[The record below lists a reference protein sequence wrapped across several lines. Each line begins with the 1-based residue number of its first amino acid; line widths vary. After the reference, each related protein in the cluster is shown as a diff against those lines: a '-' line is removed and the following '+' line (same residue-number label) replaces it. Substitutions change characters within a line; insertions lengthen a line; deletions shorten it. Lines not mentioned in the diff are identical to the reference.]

1 MSSLPALIRLAHPL
15 PTTLNAVV
23 AAGLTVAAGGTS
35 DQALLA
41 AITMLGVHTS
51 IGALNDLLDRRTDL
65 GRAEKPLATGEVSER
80 TARTVVATGA
90 AIGLAAASMLGALS
104 VQIAALG
111 ATLGYLYDIGIKR
124 TWASF
129 LPFACGVA
137 LIPLFA
143 WSAAAREPP
152 FRILLLSAAA
162 IPGGSALALQNAL
175 ADFRLDA
182 AAGMRGVV
190 VRIGERSA
198 RVAAAALHLVAWL
211 VVWGSGAASLPAQLV
226 GAALL
231 VTGLSLGWSPTAQ
244 ARRRGWEISALG
256 LACCAFGLALTR

>member
-15 PTTLNAVV
+15 PTALNAAV
-23 AAGLTVAAGGTS
+23 AAGLTAAAGGSS

-41 AITMLGVHTS
+41 VITMLGVHTS

-80 TARTVVATGA
+80 TARTVIATGA
-90 AIGLAAASMLGALS
+90 AIGLGAASMLGALS
-104 VQIAALG
+104 LQIAALG
-111 ATLGYLYDIGIKR
+111 ATLGYLYDVGLKR
-124 TWASF
+124 TWASL

-143 WSAAAREPP
+143 WSAAGHEPP
-152 FRILLLSAAA
+152 LHILLLSVAA

-175 ADFRLDA
+175 ADFSLDA
-182 AAGMRGVV
+182 AAGTRGVV

-211 VVWGSGAASLPAQLV
+211 IVGGSGAAPLPAQLM

-231 VTGLSLGWSPTAQ
+231 VTGLALGWGSTPQT
-244 ARRRGWEISALG
+244 RRRGWEISALG
-256 LACCAFGLALTR
+256 LACCTFGLALSQ